1 MAEFYLFFL
10 ILIFGRGGFLRRLC
24 NSEIIFVDGTFKSAP
39 QLFTQIYTLHSY
51 VIGIIIPLIIIIVWV
66 CCLRIFKIIKEA
78 ALRNCLV
85 FSPNTFQIDFEIGL
99 IVSIRKTFG
108 YETSIKGC
116 LFHFGQA
123 IWHKVQHLG
132 FIHDFN
138 KNG

>member
-1 MAEFYLFFL
+1 MIVYYIVINYIKL
-10 ILIFGRGGFLRRLC
+10 
-24 NSEIIFVDGTFKSAP
+24 TFK
-39 QLFTQIYTLHSY
+39 IYVLLPNKSTATYS
-51 VIGIIIPLIIIIVWV
+51 
-66 CCLRIFKIIKEA
+66 RMFKIIKEVV
-78 ALRNCLV
+78 LSNCLV

-138 KNG
+138 KNAK